1 MGELGAFQG
10 KEVAH
15 AKGES
20 KPGMLCDRRQHNGG
34 G

>member
-10 KEVAH
+10 KEVAD

-20 KPGMLCDRRQHNGG
+20 KPGMFWDRRQNNGG